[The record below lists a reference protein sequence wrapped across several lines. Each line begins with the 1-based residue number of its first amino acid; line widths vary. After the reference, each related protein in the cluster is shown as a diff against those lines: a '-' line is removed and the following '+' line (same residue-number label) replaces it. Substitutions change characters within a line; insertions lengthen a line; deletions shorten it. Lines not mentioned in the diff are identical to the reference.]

1 MLCGISFIVFVI
13 AVLIYVGIMVHDLR
27 TLWSGVSFWG
37 MLACLVLLLFFK
49 VSEYSAQLAS
59 SGWIIGIL
67 VALFIAVVLCVLAL
81 PGFMVLMFCVEG
93 IKVIRREGMK
103 LSNLLSLLFAVLL
116 YGYLVVW
123 PRIRD
128 LAEHTFGTVLYAI
141 VSFAAAYMLILM
153 SMYTFSA
160 LLNLFHLKKNRG
172 ADYIVVLG
180 SEILGTRVTPLL
192 AARIDK
198 GIELL
203 TCNQDAVMILSGGQ
217 GPGEDISEGEAMVA
231 YAVEKGVDKKRIRIE
246 SKSVSTEENLLF
258 SRRVMEK
265 ERPKVILVTTVYH
278 VFRALLLARRQ
289 GMKCVGYGAKTKWYF
304 TLNALLREF
313 AGYLKMTWK
322 FHALVVGIAAGITI
336 AVRLIA
342 LFL

>member
-13 AVLIYVGIMVHDLR
+13 AVLIYAGIMVHDPR
-27 TLWSGVSFWG
+27 TLWSSVSFWG
-37 MLACLVLLLFFK
+37 MLACLALFLFFT

-123 PRIRD
+123 PRIVY

-141 VSFAAAYMLILM
+141 VSFAAAYVLILM

-160 LLNLFHLKKNRG
+160 HLNLFHLKKNRG

-180 SEILGTRVTPLL
+180 SGILGTRVTPLL

-203 TCNQDAVMILSGGQ
+203 TCNQDAVMILSG
-217 GPGEDISEGEAMVA
+217 V
-231 YAVEKGVDKKRIRIE
+231 
-246 SKSVSTEENLLF
+246 KSRART
-258 SRRVMEK
+258 SRREK
-265 ERPKVILVTTVYH
+265 QWRLMPWRKVWIRKGFGLS
-278 VFRALLLARRQ
+278 RNPCLQ
-289 GMKCVGYGAKTKWYF
+289 KKTCCF
-304 TLNALLREF
+304 QD
-313 AGYLKMTWK
+313 G
-322 FHALVVGIAAGITI
+322 
-336 AVRLIA
+336 
-342 LFL
+342 

>member
-1 MLCGISFIVFVI
+1 M
-13 AVLIYVGIMVHDLR
+13 
-27 TLWSGVSFWG
+27 
-37 MLACLVLLLFFK
+37 
-49 VSEYSAQLAS
+49 
-59 SGWIIGIL
+59 
-67 VALFIAVVLCVLAL
+67 
-81 PGFMVLMFCVEG
+81 
-93 IKVIRREGMK
+93 
-103 LSNLLSLLFAVLL
+103 SLLFAVLL
-116 YGYLVVW
+116 YGYLAVW
-123 PRIRD
+123 PRIGD
-128 LAEHTFGTVLYAI
+128 LAEHTFGTMLYAI
-141 VSFAAAYMLILM
+141 VSLAAAYVLVLM

-180 SEILGTRVTPLL
+180 SGILGTRVTPLL

-203 TCNQDAVMILSGGQ
+203 SCNQDAVMILSGGQ
-217 GPGEDISEGEAMVA
+217 GPGEDIPEGEAMAA

-258 SRRVMEK
+258 SRRMMEK
-265 ERPKVILVTTVYH
+265 EGPKVILVTTAYH

-313 AGYLKMTWK
+313 AGYLKLKWK
-322 FHALVVGIAAGITI
+322 RHVLVVGIAAGIMI
-336 AVRLIA
+336 AARLIA

>member
-1 MLCGISFIVFVI
+1 MLFGISFVVFLI
-13 AVLIYVGIMVHDLR
+13 AVLIYAGIMAHDPR

-37 MLACLVLLLFFK
+37 MLACLALFLFFT
-49 VSEYSAQLAS
+49 VSEYSDQLAS
-59 SGWIIGIL
+59 HGWIIGIL

-81 PGFMVLMFCVEG
+81 PGFMVLMFFVEG

-103 LSNLLSLLFAVLL
+103 PSNLLSLLFAVLL
-116 YGYLVVW
+116 YGYLAVW
-123 PRIRD
+123 PRIGD
-128 LAEHTFGTVLYAI
+128 LAEHTFGTMLYAI
-141 VSFAAAYMLILM
+141 VSLAAAYVLVLM

-180 SEILGTRVTPLL
+180 SGILGTRVTPLL

-203 TCNQDAVMILSGGQ
+203 SCNQDAVMILSGGQ
-217 GPGEDISEGEAMVA
+217 GPGEDIPEGEAMAA

-258 SRRVMEK
+258 SRRMMEK
-265 ERPKVILVTTVYH
+265 ERPKVILVTTAYH

-313 AGYLKMTWK
+313 AGYLKLKWK
-322 FHALVVGIAAGITI
+322 RHVLVVGIAAGIMI
-336 AVRLIA
+336 AARLIA